1 MNARS
6 GGNRG
11 AIMAITVVCPACGG
25 RLNAPSQLLGRMA
38 KCPQC
43 GQTVKVAPSA
53 NSPAESPPR
62 QAPTRRPKSSPSAE
76 IVIKRSGSSETTSPD
91 ARLSYGLG
99 IPSLV
104 LGMIGFSFSW
114 ISPVGLLSLPLS
126 GLGLL
131 LGIAGL
137 VIAIILRGRGIG
149 FPIAGSAVSLVA
161 LVMGVFWLGLLGAAG
176 KQNAA
181 NEVIAVSGIDQNQE
195 QNNLAAAKPPPG
207 KEARWADASKDA
219 VQQNDVKVH
228 LGAVVVRNV
237 KIKDVLGEET
247 VSPTKQL
254 TIQVFVDN
262 ANSTRKIDFLGWSGA
277 ATSAVGLADLLG
289 GTGRTKGNGTESLT
303 APERNAATLTDNF
316 KNPYKRL
323 SPELGAQIP
332 GQISTPTSVYP
343 GKRVEDLLVFEPPVD
358 KVQFLRLEL
367 PATAFGGTGSLRLQI
382 PKEMIYR

>member
-1 MNARS
+1 
-6 GGNRG
+6 
-11 AIMAITVVCPACGG
+11 
-25 RLNAPSQLLGRMA
+25 L
-38 KCPQC
+38 
-43 GQTVKVAPSA
+43 
-53 NSPAESPPR
+53 
-62 QAPTRRPKSSPSAE
+62 
-76 IVIKRSGSSETTSPD
+76 
-91 ARLSYGLG
+91 
-99 IPSLV
+99 
-104 LGMIGFSFSW
+104 FSW
-114 ISPVGLLSLPLS
+114 IPQVGLLSMPLS

-137 VIAIILRGRGIG
+137 VIAIIQRGRGIG

-161 LVMGVFWLGLLGAAG
+161 LVIGVFWLGLLGAAG

-181 NEVIAVSGIDQNQE
+181 KEIIAASGIDQNQE
-195 QNNLAAAKPPPG
+195 QNNLAAAKPSPG
-207 KEARWADASKDA
+207 KEAPWADASKDA
-219 VQQNDVKVH
+219 VQQKDVKVH

-262 ANSTRKIDFLGWSGA
+262 TNSTRKIDFLGWSGA

-289 GTGRTKGNGTESLT
+289 TGRTKGNGTESPL

-323 SPELGAQIP
+323 TLELGAQVP
-332 GQISTPTSVYP
+332 GQITTPTSVYP